1 MACYLLSEDYI
12 SLKGTS
18 LELLNTMGT
27 KGLEQLVYDYN
38 LPSFRPLDMEIVRAN
53 YEEYMEALLQ
63 IFLEANYQNMIES
76 YGRWH
81 YPEQATWNQT
91 MSPPTSSDYSVHGCG
106 LYTAK

>member
-1 MACYLLSEDYI
+1 MACYLLSEDYM
-12 SLKGTS
+12 SLKGTI

-27 KGLEQLVYDYN
+27 KSLEQLVHDYN

-53 YEEYMEALLQ
+53 YEEYKEALLQ
-63 IFLEANYQNMIES
+63 IFHEANYQSMIDS

-91 MSPPTSSDYSVHGCG
+91 MSPPVRPDYVFG
-106 LYTAK
+106 LQRSRM